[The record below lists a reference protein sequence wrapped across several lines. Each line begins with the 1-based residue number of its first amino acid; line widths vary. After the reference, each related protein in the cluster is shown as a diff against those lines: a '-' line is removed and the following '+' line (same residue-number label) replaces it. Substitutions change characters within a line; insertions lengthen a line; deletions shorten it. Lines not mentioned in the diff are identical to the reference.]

1 MSATLVAM
9 TGDYQIRTMSRA
21 ELDLA
26 IGWARD
32 EGWNPGL
39 HDATPFHAA
48 DPEGFLVGVLDGRP
62 ISSISV
68 VRYGQT
74 FGFLGLY
81 IVIAEQRGR
90 GYGFPALAG
99 GHGPA
104 QRSAGGP

>member
-1 MSATLVAM
+1 MS
-9 TGDYQIRTMSRA
+9 DYRIRAMSRA

-81 IVIAEQRGR
+81 IVIAGLETVFEGAR
-90 GYGFPALAG
+90 ALGVPGTA
-99 GHGPA
+99 A
-104 QRSAGGP
+104 DL

>member
-1 MSATLVAM
+1 MA
-9 TGDYQIRTMSRA
+9 GDYQIRAMSRS
-21 ELDLA
+21 ELQLA

-39 HDATPFHAA
+39 HDATSFHAA
-48 DPEGFLVGVLDGRP
+48 DPEGLLVGVLDGRP

-81 IVIAEQRGR
+81 IVIPEQRGR
-90 GYGFPALAG
+90 GYGYALWQAG
-99 GHGPA
+99 MA
-104 QRSAGGP
+104 RLA